1 MRPFHYSNASIR
13 SHNTR
18 CWLFFFLKLIN
29 ENYPK
34 KTYAMTLPA
43 DGSVFVPFGTDCIL
57 SVHCFDC
64 SSSQVWSEEP
74 MFHPW
79 LWIDSKTRLYCCET
93 SPNTR
98 LQHPHDVVFSIVSKR
113 GSHLAPSVLMSK
125 IFSQYDVQHFLKCLP
140 CLLAGALSVDGHRI
154 PLSIFFN
161 ISGVVTSFGRPL
173 RCLSWQLVR
182 PRIISVTQCYTVVNE
197 GTDFPRVE
205 SSSAL
210 IWVVLRSFKWK

>member
-1 MRPFHYSNASIR
+1 
-13 SHNTR
+13 
-18 CWLFFFLKLIN
+18 
-29 ENYPK
+29 
-34 KTYAMTLPA
+34 MTLPA
-43 DGSVFVPFGTDCIL
+43 DGAVFVFFRTDSPL

-64 SSSQVWSEEP
+64 SSSQVWIDGV

-79 LWIDSKTRLYCCET
+79 LWIDAKNRLYCCET

-98 LQHPHDVVFSIVSKR
+98 LQHLHDTVFYRLWANAAAILLTAFSCPNVQSIC
-113 GSHLAPSVLMSK
+113 
-125 IFSQYDVQHFLKCLP
+125 DVKHFLKYLP

-210 IWVVLRSFKWK
+210 IWVVLRPFKWKYSIT